1 MAGDTLVQTPEAA
14 TSGVDRC
21 AGGVC
26 GQLHAGLDLLDHELD
41 ALARARGVTSH
52 DLAAVLRELTRLVN
66 RTQALRDKGAAI
78 ASAARADEAG
88 GARTPAA
95 WVAGVT
101 GTDPR
106 TAHRQARRVEALGE
120 GLLGT
125 DLSDTT
131 EVGGELAGGS
141 APDGPASDGSGV
153 GGEGAG
159 GPTGPSGPSDT
170 DPAEAATSPRAGL
183 SLVARAQ
190 LAGDLS
196 PEQVDVITGVMGD
209 LPDGTGAEVRARCE
223 VELVRLARGRAPR
236 DLRRLAARVLERVT
250 GDTAAADTHE
260 STVVTREEDA
270 AWERCSFWIKD
281 NDDGT
286 MFGQFTVPTVPGLVL
301 KKVLDAMSSPRRRTP
316 ARDSGNDCDRSTG
329 VDGRRGVDGSTG
341 RASSGANDGAE
352 PSWYDPSMTWK
363 DRRLARMRRQG
374 QDLATLLTHLPTDH
388 LHEKTAATLVV
399 TTRLHDLQHTDT
411 DTDTDQG
418 GPNRAQ
424 RGSTGSG
431 SPGQRSRGTD
441 RTGKGSGAP
450 GSGAPGS
457 QGADSSGASSQGP
470 GSSDQK
476 PRGPRVGASDTGHRV
491 STGQLRQ
498 LACAAGIIPAV
509 LGTDGQ
515 PLDLG
520 RQTRFFTS
528 TQRAALATRYDTC
541 AIGGCD
547 VPFAW
552 AEIHHLAAWQSGGGT
567 DLDNAVPLCGHHH
580 RLLDRGYHAQISRDG
595 PRRRLTLV
603 RDRR

>member
-131 EVGGELAGGS
+131 EVGGDMAGGS

-399 TTRLHDLQHTDT
+399 TTRLHDLQKGAAGTG
-411 DTDTDQG
+411 QS
-418 GPNRAQ
+418 GPSTPQ
-424 RGSTGSG
+424 RGATGSG
-431 SPGQRSRGTD
+431 SPGAESSVPNLQ
-441 RTGKGSGAP
+441 AP
-450 GSGAPGS
+450 GSNGTR
-457 QGADSSGASSQGP
+457 SG
-470 GSSDQK
+470 
-476 PRGPRVGASDTGHRV
+476 GPRVGASDTGHPV
-491 STGQLRQ
+491 SAGQLRQ

-552 AEIHHLAAWQSGGGT
+552 SEIHHLAAWRSGGRT